1 MPCARVYRLVGSWK
15 IAFIFVI
22 PYTHMNLPKKPAI
35 DKKGALE
42 VVEMGLIP
50 SYTWPSPRSSVSM
63 PTAQGPT

>member
-1 MPCARVYRLVGSWK
+1 
-15 IAFIFVI
+15 
-22 PYTHMNLPKKPAI
+22 MNLPKKPAI